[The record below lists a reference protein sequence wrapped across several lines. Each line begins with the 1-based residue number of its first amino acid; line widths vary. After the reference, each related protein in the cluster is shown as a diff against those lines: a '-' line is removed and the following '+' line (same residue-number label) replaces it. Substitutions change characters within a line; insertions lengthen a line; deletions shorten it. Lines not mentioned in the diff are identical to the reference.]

1 MLRQACRGIAQIQL
15 TPRALFGVAPG
26 RNLHICAG
34 RMMLA
39 QSQRTRSKEAG
50 MTLLIL
56 GLILYS
62 GSHLF
67 KRLLPDRRA
76 AMGDAGKGVVALVSL
91 AGIVLMV
98 MGYRAAPYIE
108 VWSPP
113 RFLIHVN
120 NLLMVIAVFLLGVGN
135 VWGVV
140 RTKLR
145 HPMLGAV
152 KVWAL
157 AHLLV
162 NGDLAGMVL
171 FGGLL
176 AWAVLSL
183 ILINKAERIWLRPDA
198 GPLRNDLIY
207 GVVSLLIF
215 GAITYVHSW
224 LGVSPFG

>member
-1 MLRQACRGIAQIQL
+1 MLPKRK
-15 TPRALFGVAPG
+15 
-26 RNLHICAG
+26 H
-34 RMMLA
+34 
-39 QSQRTRSKEAG
+39 SQGQG

-56 GLILYS
+56 GLILYA

-76 AMGDAGKGVVALVSL
+76 AMGDAAKGVVALISL

-98 MGYRAAPYIE
+98 IGYRAAPFIE

-113 RFLIHVN
+113 AFMTHIN
-120 NLLMVIAVFLLGVGN
+120 NTLMLIAVFLLGVGN
-135 VWGVV
+135 VPGVV

-145 HPMLGAV
+145 HPMLGSV

-162 NGDLAGMVL
+162 NGDMAAIVL
-171 FGGLL
+171 FGGML
-176 AWAVLSL
+176 AWAVVSL
-183 ILINKAERIWLRPDA
+183 IMINKAVPIWVRPAA
-198 GPLRNDLIY
+198 GPVRNDVIY
-207 GVVSLLIF
+207 AVISVAIF
-215 GAITYVHSW
+215 GVIAYVHTW

>member
-1 MLRQACRGIAQIQL
+1 MI
-15 TPRALFGVAPG
+15 
-26 RNLHICAG
+26 
-34 RMMLA
+34 
-39 QSQRTRSKEAG
+39 
-50 MTLLIL
+50 LLIL
-56 GLILYS
+56 GLMLWS

-76 AMGDAGKGVVALVSL
+76 AMGDAGKGVVALLSL

-98 MGYRAAPYIE
+98 IGYRAAPYIE

-113 RFLIHVN
+113 AFLRHVN
-120 NLLMVIAVFLLGVGN
+120 NLLMVVAVYLLGVGHM
-135 VWGVV
+135 WGVV

-152 KVWAL
+152 KIWAL

-162 NGDLAGMVL
+162 NGDVASIVL

-176 AWAVLSL
+176 AWAVVSL
-183 ILINKAERIWLRPDA
+183 ILINKAVPVWVRPEV
-198 GPLRNDLIY
+198 GPVRNDLIHA
-207 GVVSLLIF
+207 GVSIVLF
-215 GAITYVHSW
+215 GIISYVHIW

>member
-1 MLRQACRGIAQIQL
+1 
-15 TPRALFGVAPG
+15 
-26 RNLHICAG
+26 
-34 RMMLA
+34 
-39 QSQRTRSKEAG
+39 

>member
-1 MLRQACRGIAQIQL
+1 M
-15 TPRALFGVAPG
+15 TP
-26 RNLHICAG
+26 
-34 RMMLA
+34 
-39 QSQRTRSKEAG
+39 
-50 MTLLIL
+50 LIL

-76 AMGDAGKGVVALVSL
+76 AMGDAGKAVVALISL

-98 MGYRAAPYIE
+98 IGYRAAPVTE
-108 VWSPP
+108 VWTPP
-113 RFLIHVN
+113 AFLTHLN
-120 NLLMVIAVFLLGVGN
+120 NLLMLIAVFLLGIGKMR
-135 VWGVV
+135 GVV

-162 NGDLAGMVL
+162 NGDLASIVL

-176 AWAVLSL
+176 AWAVISL
-183 ILINKAERIWLRPDA
+183 ILINKAEPVWVRPEV
-198 GPLRNDLIY
+198 GPLRNDLIFA
-207 GVVSLLIF
+207 GISVLIF
-215 GAITYVHSW
+215 GVITYVHTW

>member
-1 MLRQACRGIAQIQL
+1 M
-15 TPRALFGVAPG
+15 TP
-26 RNLHICAG
+26 
-34 RMMLA
+34 
-39 QSQRTRSKEAG
+39 
-50 MTLLIL
+50 LIL

-76 AMGDAGKGVVALVSL
+76 AMGDAGKAVVALISL

-98 MGYRAAPYIE
+98 IGYRAAPVTE
-108 VWSPP
+108 VWTPP
-113 RFLIHVN
+113 AFLTHLN
-120 NLLMVIAVFLLGVGN
+120 NLLMLIAVFLLGIGKMR
-135 VWGVV
+135 GVV

-162 NGDLAGMVL
+162 NGDLASIVL

-176 AWAVLSL
+176 AWAVISL
-183 ILINKAERIWLRPDA
+183 ILINKAEPVWVRPEV
-198 GPLRNDLIY
+198 GPLHNDLIFA
-207 GVVSLLIF
+207 GISVLIF
-215 GAITYVHSW
+215 GVITYVHTW

>member
-1 MLRQACRGIAQIQL
+1 
-15 TPRALFGVAPG
+15 
-26 RNLHICAG
+26 
-34 RMMLA
+34 MLA
-39 QSQRTRSKEAG
+39 QIHGNRSG
-50 MTLLIL
+50 NSNMILLIL
-56 GLILYS
+56 GLMLWS

-76 AMGDAGKGVVALVSL
+76 AMGDAGKGVVALLSL

-98 MGYRAAPYIE
+98 IGYRAAPYIE

-113 RFLIHVN
+113 AFLRHVN
-120 NLLMVIAVFLLGVGN
+120 NLLMVVAVYLLGVGYM
-135 VWGVV
+135 WGVV

-152 KVWAL
+152 KIWAL

-162 NGDLAGMVL
+162 NGDVASIVL

-176 AWAVLSL
+176 AWAVVSL
-183 ILINKAERIWLRPDA
+183 ILINKAVPVWVRPEV
-198 GPLRNDLIY
+198 GPVRNDLIHA
-207 GVVSLLIF
+207 GVSIVLF
-215 GAITYVHSW
+215 GIISYVHIW